1 MHSKNK
7 HIYCILLISYYFYTY
22 IYIYA
27 FHNTLVLHNMNLS
40 YNSKVVS
47 RHPYYIIAT
56 YGCKLYEA
64 FVAFS

>member
-7 HIYCILLISYYFYTY
+7 HIYCILLISYYLY